1 MSKLVRN
8 AFRSEFIPTLRTW
21 AWEADYNLRFFASIV
36 LFLADW
42 AGLVEVAGRDGS
54 NGL

>member
-1 MSKLVRN
+1 M
-8 AFRSEFIPTLRTW
+8 PTLLTW
-21 AWEADYNLRFFASIV
+21 AWETDYILRFPASIV
-36 LFLADW
+36 LFLANR